1 MRATILSCTLKKS
14 PEKSNSEA
22 LAQVLID
29 ALAAEGVECGMV
41 RLVDLNI
48 PFGVES
54 EIGDDDDWPEVRE
67 AIVNSEIVIFATPTW
82 LGQPSSVAKLALER
96 MDALIS
102 ETDDNGRPVA
112 YNRVAGVVVVG
123 NEDGAHHVISE
134 ISGALGDIGFTIPGQ
149 AWTYWNRGPGPGDD
163 YTDTDNG
170 HEWSQSTGRAAA
182 SNLLAVARAMA
193 KEPVPAPPGS

>member
-1 MRATILSCTLKKS
+1 
-14 PEKSNSEA
+14 
-22 LAQVLID
+22 
-29 ALAAEGVECGMV
+29 
-41 RLVDLNI
+41 
-48 PFGVES
+48 
-54 EIGDDDDWPEVRE
+54 VRE

-163 YTDTDNG
+163 YTDTDDG